1 MYEILHGYKPFELD
15 ETNNEVE
22 MRESFFGTNPKELI
36 LREDLSSTCKDLLK
50 KLLTIDSKERITI
63 DELEIHPFLRKQ
75 QHSNN
80 VHMYKYFIITILLL
94 FFCLVLLLILYNHGF
109 FLFSPSTNII
119 HSDLLKYLRGT
130 HPHHNKL

>member
-1 MYEILHGYKPFELD
+1 MMYEILHGYKPFEID
-15 ETNNEVE
+15 ETNSEEE

-75 QHSNN
+75 HSNS
-80 VHMYKYFIITILLL
+80 VHLFKYSIITILLL
-94 FFCLVLLLILYNHGF
+94 FFFLILLFILYNQGF
-109 FLFSPSTNII
+109 FLFTPSTNIT
-119 HSDLLKYLRGT
+119 HSDLLKYL
-130 HPHHNKL
+130 